1 MTLEETLSCGI
12 LTEADWLPG
21 QAAPALELRRDCPG
35 KGEWLIVQ
43 RWPSEIPL
51 TWIIAGPVAE
61 RRAWRR
67 YYLCQADIAKARADE
82 SITEKEEAQMTGDG
96 YYKALGDY
104 YGQKC
109 GPSCPV
115 EAGEQAQ
122 RHGPAPD
129 LDPIRHRAFADI
141 EEWRK
146 ALAEYAQAA
155 QLNMA
160 KNWRDIT
167 IDLWNNDRHCTCQV
181 GAVACPCPAGVAL
194 AKAGGKCH
202 CGLFIGH
209 NVD

>member
-1 MTLEETLSCGI
+1 MTLEETLSCGT
-12 LTEADWLPG
+12 LTAADWLPG
-21 QAAPALELRRDCPG
+21 QNSPALELRRDCPG

-51 TWIIAGPVAE
+51 TWIVAGPVAE

-67 YYLCQADIAKARADE
+67 YYLCQADIAQARADE
-82 SITEKEEAQMTGDG
+82 SITAKEEAQQMAGQYYRQCGADG
-96 YYKALGDY
+96 CK
-104 YGQKC
+104 
-109 GPSCPV
+109 V

-122 RHGPAPD
+122 RPGPAPD
-129 LDPIRHRAFADI
+129 LDPIRHKAFNDI

-160 KNWRDIT
+160 QNWRDIT
-167 IDLWNNDRHCTCQV
+167 AELWENDRHCTCQV

-194 AKAGGKCH
+194 AKAGGECH
-202 CGLFIGH
+202 CGLFVGH
-209 NVD
+209 NID